1 MSGGQKTSLLHPS
14 EWQLLSMKRHYT
26 RNEIIDNKILA
37 YQNTLSIN
45 QATKKIHRPPPANSA
60 AAPPPT
66 SGDISSEPKKK
77 KKIDPATGGGRD
89 PPQRPGGEIRPPS
102 LAMSLSSANQCTKKK
117 KKKKR
122 YIDPATRSGLDPLLA
137 AWGWPRSTLTARG
150 REIRPLQWPFW
161 SLR

>member
-60 AAPPPT
+60 AAHHPPPANSAAT
-66 SGDISSEPKKK
+66 NRPP
-77 KKIDPATGGGRD
+77 PATF
-89 PPQRPGGEIRPPS
+89 P
-102 LAMSLSSANQCTKKK
+102 ANQ

-122 YIDPATRSGLDPLLA
+122 
-137 AWGWPRSTLTARG
+137 
-150 REIRPLQWPFW
+150 
-161 SLR
+161 